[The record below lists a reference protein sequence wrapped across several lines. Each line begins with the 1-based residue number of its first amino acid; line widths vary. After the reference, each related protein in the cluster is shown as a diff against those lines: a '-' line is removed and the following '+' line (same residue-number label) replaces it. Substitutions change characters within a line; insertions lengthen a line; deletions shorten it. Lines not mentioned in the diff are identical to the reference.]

1 MFTLTI
7 EDSNGQIAD
16 RFSFDH
22 GAYVIG
28 RHESCDIVLPSSSVS
43 RQHARIFIDNGRC
56 YVEDLGSSNGV
67 VVDGQRVIK
76 ERDLGTASQLRVGD
90 FYLYLEYKR
99 PDRGRQNVLQTL
111 FINDENGGSK
121 LVRIND
127 SFAGEEFSLS
137 ETENSIGRTDEN
149 FILLSDAS
157 ISRQHAKIVRSGNDY
172 TVMDLGSSN
181 GTKLNGKKLKTTATL
196 KHGDRVE
203 FGNVEFVFAPGD
215 AQVNP
220 ADYAGSMGSNS
231 TVLVIGIT
239 VLVLLALVAGGVI
252 VFGFWSFKNKQEA
265 VAVDATQTVEQ
276 QIASHISEGQRQLE
290 RRDWAGSLRSF
301 NDALAL
307 DPANEVA
314 LELKSKAEREREALD
329 QLEEGERLLE
339 EGLHEDAR
347 GILLEIPKDTQ
358 AWERAQPT
366 LEHIRTTLAY
376 QLKNEAIRLAK
387 SDSNNDLKSAHQKI
401 VKSLELVGDD
411 EEAIELVTEIESQLS
426 KKKIKF
432 ERYSNE

>member
-16 RFSFDH
+16 RFTFDH

-43 RQHARIFIDNGRC
+43 RQHARIFVDNGRC

-76 ERDLGTASQLRVGD
+76 QRDLGTASQLRVGD

-99 PDRGRQNVLQTL
+99 SEQGRQNVLQTL
-111 FINDENGGSK
+111 FISEESDGCK

-137 ETENSIGRTDEN
+137 ETENTIGRTDDN

-157 ISRQHAKIVRSGNDY
+157 ISRHHARIIRASADY

-181 GTKLNGKKLKTTATL
+181 GTKVNGKTLKTATTL
-196 KHGDRVE
+196 KHGDRVQ

-215 AQVNP
+215 VQINP
-220 ADYAGSMGSNS
+220 ADYTGRVGSNNA
-231 TVLVIGIT
+231 VLMVGIT
-239 VLVLLALVAGGVI
+239 VLVLLALAAGGVI
-252 VFGFWSFKNKQEA
+252 VFGFWSFKNKQDQIPI
-265 VAVDATQTVEQ
+265 DATQTVEQ
-276 QIASHISEGQRQLE
+276 QIDAHIDEGQKQLE
-290 RRDWAGSLRSF
+290 RRDWEGAARSF

-307 DPANEVA
+307 DPQNQRAV
-314 LELKSKAEREREALD
+314 ELKKKSEVENSALD
-329 QLEEGERLLE
+329 KLEEGERLLE
-339 EGLHEDAR
+339 EGLHEEAR
-347 GILLEIPKDTQ
+347 TALLEIPKNTQ

-366 LEHIRTTLAY
+366 LNHIRTTLAY
-376 QLKNEAIRLAK
+376 QLKNEALRLAK
-387 SDSNNDLKSAHQKI
+387 RDSREDLRSAHQKI
-401 VKSLELVGDD
+401 VKSLTLVPDDKEAREFVVEL
-411 EEAIELVTEIESQLS
+411 EAMLQ

-432 ERYSNE
+432 EPYSAE